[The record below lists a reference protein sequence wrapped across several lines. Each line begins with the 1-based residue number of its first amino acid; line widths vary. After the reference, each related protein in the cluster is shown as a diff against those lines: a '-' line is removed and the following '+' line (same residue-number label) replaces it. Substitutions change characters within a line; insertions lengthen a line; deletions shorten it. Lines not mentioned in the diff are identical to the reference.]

1 MTRDDASAS
10 HGRLQLFMQTLRHL
24 NPSKQSIVWVL
35 LLLIGLFIAGMWVIS
50 TLNLNFSQKAMS
62 ELREVQL
69 EEVFYANLDRI
80 NAQHRLLEN
89 YTDDLARMGELFWH
103 LQQQTDVQQA
113 HEFEGALLEKL
124 KDFPDVFGAGVWFET
139 GTFISGG
146 DYHGAFAYRGDAAQ
160 PVLMSLAEAGLQ
172 DYRSQPWFAQAM
184 PDDWSS
190 EDKAMQAFYWTPAY
204 YNPVSGA
211 AVLTLV
217 KPMHARSGEMIG
229 VVTTDWHAE
238 RVIDLVSQVEVTPNT
253 FAYLIDRN
261 NRRLSALSEID
272 DSEQAIQVMDVIL
285 QERLIDSLNERVRT
299 PLPGLQQRGVT
310 MQHHRLAVDGR
321 DYELSFASTSADMLF
336 GIGVPRDEIDAV
348 LQPMRS
354 SNFYILLLTGLVTLL
369 LSGVILY
376 KVVGLMR
383 QLQASYTDELT
394 DLPNRARLLLDFAR
408 EPGGSL
414 LLINL
419 DGFKEINALFGHTCG
434 DYVLRV
440 LADWLRG
447 FIDNNRQQGAVRLY
461 RLTADEFAIL
471 GPDSSVERMQV
482 YLQALNDYLQR
493 RSLIWQEQEITIG
506 VTLGAAIHPP
516 EQLTASVSQD
526 SMITWARFAL
536 KQARLKQK
544 NYVIYDIEQ
553 RIEDAYEHNLLWARR
568 VKEALE
574 DDRILPFFQP
584 IYDNRSG
591 RITKFEC
598 LVRMRGESGDI
609 ASPGQFLDVARKL
622 RLDRQLTRIMLEKSM
637 ATFADTPYEFSI
649 NLSYADLL
657 DQDLSHFI
665 IQKLDESGLG
675 KRIIFEILES
685 DGIENYQ
692 EVRRFIDEVKR
703 RGCRIAIDDFGT
715 GYSNFEHLLRLNVDL
730 IKIDGSLIRNLDSD
744 PTAFSVTQ
752 GIVNFARSLNME
764 TVAEFVHSHAV
775 QEKVRYLGVDFSQ
788 GAYFSMPQAE
798 LVTVPDTQQ
807 VTEQE

>member
-1 MTRDDASAS
+1 MSRADGPVR
-10 HGRLQLFMQTLRHL
+10 HGRLQLFLQTLRHL

-89 YTDDLARMGELFWH
+89 YTSDLARMGELFWH
-103 LQQQTDVQQA
+103 LQQQSDMQQA
-113 HEFEGALLEKL
+113 GEFEGALLEKL
-124 KDFPDVFGAGVWFET
+124 RDFPDVFGAGVWFES
-139 GTFISGG
+139 GAFISGG
-146 DYHGAFAYRGDAAQ
+146 VYHGAFAYRGDTAD
-160 PVLMSLAEAGLQ
+160 PVLMSLAEAGIV
-172 DYRSQPWFAQAM
+172 DYRSQPWFDQAVS
-184 PDDWSS
+184 DSWLASDQ
-190 EDKAMQAFYWTPAY
+190 EQQDFYWTPAY

-217 KPMHARSGEMIG
+217 KPMYARSGQLIG

-238 RVIDLVSQVEVTPNT
+238 RVIDLVGQVEVTPNT

-272 DSEQAIQVMDVIL
+272 DSEQALQVMDVIL
-285 QERLIDSLNERVRT
+285 QERLVDSLNERIRT
-299 PLPGLQQRGVT
+299 LLPGLQQRGVT
-310 MQHHRLAVDGR
+310 MQHHQLAVDGR
-321 DYELSFASTSADMLF
+321 EFELSFAATSADMLF

-354 SNFYILLLTGLVTLL
+354 SNFYILLLTGLVMLL

-394 DLPNRARLLLDFAR
+394 DLPNRARLLLDFGR

-419 DGFKEINALFGHTCG
+419 DGFKEINGLFGHACG

-440 LADWLRG
+440 LAGWLTS
-447 FIDNNRQQGAVRLY
+447 FIDNNRRLGAMRLY

-471 GPDSSVERMQV
+471 GPDSSQQKMQN
-482 YLQALNDYLQR
+482 YLQALNEYLQR
-493 RSLIWQEQEITIG
+493 RSLTWQDQEITIG

-516 EQLTASVSQD
+516 EEVIASVSQD

-536 KQARLKQK
+536 KQARLQQK
-544 NYVIYDIEQ
+544 NYVIYDLEQ

-568 VKEALE
+568 VKQALE

-598 LVRMRGESGDI
+598 LVRMRDESGEI

-622 RLDRQLTRIMLEKSM
+622 RLDRQLTRIMVEKSLT
-637 ATFADTPYEFSI
+637 TFADTPYEFSI

-657 DQDLSHFI
+657 DQDLSRFI
-665 IQKLDESGLG
+665 IEKLDESGLG

-692 EVRRFIDEVKR
+692 EVRRFIDEVKK

-730 IKIDGSLIRNLDSD
+730 IKIDGSLIRNLDTD
-744 PTAFSVTQ
+744 PVAFSVTQ
-752 GIVNFARSLNME
+752 GIVNFARSLSME
-764 TVAEFVHSHAV
+764 TVAEFVHSDSV
-775 QEKVRYLGVDFSQ
+775 QERVRYLGVDFSQ

-798 LVTVPDTQQ
+798 LVTVAAAEP
-807 VTEQE
+807 VVEKE